1 MYPEN
6 TPRYDNYEYYDDE
19 GRPVHIKY
27 TPRYDDY
34 DRDERDDEDDDND

>member
-19 GRPVHIKY
+19 GRPVHIKH

-34 DRDERDDEDDDND
+34 DRDERDDDDDDD